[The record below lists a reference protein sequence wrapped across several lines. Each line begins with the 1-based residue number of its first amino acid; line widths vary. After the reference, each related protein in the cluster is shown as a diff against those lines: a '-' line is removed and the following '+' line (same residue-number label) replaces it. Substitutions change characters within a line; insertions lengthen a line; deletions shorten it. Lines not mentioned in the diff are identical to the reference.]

1 MLKNQC
7 WPYFPKR
14 IIRLIRPDQ
23 SPMSLFDRTLIAAFM
38 LDQLQ
43 EDVCLQGHGGTLFQL
58 TLCLYEAP
66 GLACLWPKQL
76 PIQLLCYAPRP
87 P

>member
-7 WPYFPKR
+7 WPNFPKK
-14 IIRLIRPDQ
+14 IIRLILPDQ
-23 SPMSLFDRTLIAAFM
+23 SPMSLFDLALIAT

-43 EDVCLQGHGGTLFQL
+43 EGACLQGHGGTLFQF